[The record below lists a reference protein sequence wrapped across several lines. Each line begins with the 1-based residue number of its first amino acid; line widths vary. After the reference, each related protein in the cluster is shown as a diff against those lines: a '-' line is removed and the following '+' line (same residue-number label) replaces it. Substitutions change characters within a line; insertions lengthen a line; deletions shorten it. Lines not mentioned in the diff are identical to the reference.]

1 MEADV
6 ASARMMASTLGTSPR
21 PGLPDEISR
30 EELYRRLGDASLV
43 VVDVLP
49 KEAYNAGHIPG
60 AVSLPLAELAER
72 AQEVLPDRTIEIAV
86 YCASFT

>member
-1 MEADV
+1 
-6 ASARMMASTLGTSPR
+6 MASILKTLPR

-30 EELYRRLGDASLV
+30 EELYRRLGDTSLI

-49 KEAYNAGHIPG
+49 KEAYGAEHIPR
-60 AVSLPLAELAER
+60 AINLPLAELA
-72 AQEVLPDRTIEIAV
+72 AHAPEVLPGRTAEIAV

>member
-1 MEADV
+1 
-6 ASARMMASTLGTSPR
+6 MASIPKTLPQ

-30 EELYRRLGDASLV
+30 EELYRRLGDASLI

-49 KEAYNAGHIPG
+49 NEPYNAGHIPG
-60 AVSLPLAELAER
+60 AINLPLAELAAR
-72 AQEVLPDRTIEIAV
+72 APEALPSHAAEVAI